1 MWVLGYWALGR
12 SLANNSTLC
21 LSSSS
26 LAACL
31 KPPTQSKADWYNFT
45 GANARRSKPDQSEI
59 TEPRSLPSLAGATER
74 PSGKPDGL
82 SNYRINSG
90 EGCQQGL
97 VGSPQRAARK
107 YADPSSIMATNWQR
121 FGVGLSTGPAVEA
134 ILASTPIPG
143 IFPPAEIE
151 GEP

>member
-1 MWVLGYWALGR
+1 MRCGACGQNEKAALSAALPTVHDPRGYWAMDGH
-12 SLANNSTLC
+12 SLIAPTLC

-82 SNYRINSG
+82 SNYRINSR
-90 EGCQQGL
+90 EGCQQRL
-97 VGSPQRAARK
+97 VGRPQRAARK
-107 YADPSSIMATNWQR
+107 YADPSSYHGDQ
-121 FGVGLSTGPAVEA
+121 L
-134 ILASTPIPG
+134 
-143 IFPPAEIE
+143 AEIRR
-151 GEP
+151 GSIHRSGS